1 MQKFCI
7 LYVEC
12 VFECRHKHVQKFKGI
27 FIWLR
32 LFQKEKIKAKTNEH
46 VMIQKY
52 QQKFKQAMG
61 LSGDDDAS
69 TD

>member
-1 MQKFCI
+1 MRK
-7 LYVEC
+7 YSS
-12 VFECRHKHVQKFKGI
+12 I
-27 FIWLR
+27 FICVH
-32 LFQKEKIKAKTNEH
+32 LFQKEKIKAKSNET

-61 LSGDDDAS
+61 LSGDEDAS